1 MCTSLEDS
9 IEEVTYARGERL
21 RDRIEGGRGKI
32 EEGGYDLEREA
43 EALRGGGGVRVN
55 C

>member
-9 IEEVTYARGERL
+9 IEEVTYAMGERL

-32 EEGGYDLEREA
+32 EEGGMIWKDKMKH
-43 EALRGGGGVRVN
+43 RGGRG
-55 C
+55 